1 MKALLLGSALL
12 ASAVAVAGNA
22 KGGWEKTNPYSSK
35 LPEPVT
41 TMAVSG
47 LNIRLGT
54 GLERLTVLTGEG
66 HAGKKAAGA
75 VLAVGLTLLGGA
87 AGTDTASREPLREHF
102 FEDDARRIGAE
113 IAESIQQHLAVP
125 GVTLV
130 PMEQVAEVAALRG
143 PKISH
148 ELTDDTINI
157 KGGRFKGD
165 RYYGYYM
172 VPVAPYG
179 FRARPKLGFTIGDGD
194 VAPAV
199 RAAAGAQAALNVDV
213 FLVNTRKAM
222 QVQEFKVEVLTPQMI
237 GRGRDTPV
245 FVFDLPEGA
254 LSVPL
259 AGEGHKDNYATWQQ
273 MRPQFDGRL
282 AELGAQI
289 RAALDKGR

>member
-75 VLAVGLTLLGGA
+75 LLAVGLTLLGGA

-113 IAESIQQHLAVP
+113 IAESI
-125 GVTLV
+125 
-130 PMEQVAEVAALRG
+130 
-143 PKISH
+143 
-148 ELTDDTINI
+148 
-157 KGGRFKGD
+157 
-165 RYYGYYM
+165 
-172 VPVAPYG
+172 
-179 FRARPKLGFTIGDGD
+179 
-194 VAPAV
+194 
-199 RAAAGAQAALNVDV
+199 
-213 FLVNTRKAM
+213 
-222 QVQEFKVEVLTPQMI
+222 
-237 GRGRDTPV
+237 
-245 FVFDLPEGA
+245 
-254 LSVPL
+254 
-259 AGEGHKDNYATWQQ
+259 
-273 MRPQFDGRL
+273 
-282 AELGAQI
+282 
-289 RAALDKGR
+289 

>member
-1 MKALLLGSALL
+1 MLMP
-12 ASAVAVAGNA
+12 
-22 KGGWEKTNPYSSK
+22 TPR
-35 LPEPVT
+35 
-41 TMAVSG
+41 VS
-47 LNIRLGT
+47 IRT
-54 GLERLTVLTGEG
+54 
-66 HAGKKAAGA
+66 
-75 VLAVGLTLLGGA
+75 
-87 AGTDTASREPLREHF
+87 
-102 FEDDARRIGAE
+102 EDFDL
-113 IAESIQQHLAVP
+113 SI
-125 GVTLV
+125 
-130 PMEQVAEVAALRG
+130 EVAALRG

-245 FVFDLPEGA
+245 FVFELPEGSLA
-254 LSVPL
+254 VPVTD
-259 AGEGHKDNYATWQQ
+259 ETHKDNYVAWQQ
-273 MRPQFDGRL
+273 MRPRFEASL

-289 RAALDKGR
+289 RMALDKGR

>member
-75 VLAVGLTLLGGA
+75 LLAVGLTLLGGA

-130 PMEQVAEVAALRG
+130 PTEQVA
-143 PKISH
+143 
-148 ELTDDTINI
+148 
-157 KGGRFKGD
+157 
-165 RYYGYYM
+165 
-172 VPVAPYG
+172 
-179 FRARPKLGFTIGDGD
+179 
-194 VAPAV
+194 
-199 RAAAGAQAALNVDV
+199 
-213 FLVNTRKAM
+213 
-222 QVQEFKVEVLTPQMI
+222 
-237 GRGRDTPV
+237 
-245 FVFDLPEGA
+245 
-254 LSVPL
+254 
-259 AGEGHKDNYATWQQ
+259 
-273 MRPQFDGRL
+273 
-282 AELGAQI
+282 
-289 RAALDKGR
+289 